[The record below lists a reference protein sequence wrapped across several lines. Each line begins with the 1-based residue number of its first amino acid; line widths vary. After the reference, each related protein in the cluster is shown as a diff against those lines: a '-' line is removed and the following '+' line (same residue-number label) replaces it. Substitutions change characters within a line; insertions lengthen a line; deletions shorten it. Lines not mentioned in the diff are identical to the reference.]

1 MTIKR
6 VVVPIA
12 ALAIGVG
19 SSSMAGAQAGERHHN
34 RQSQTSE
41 GSRDDRSARQ
51 QDNENRG
58 DDRAERRRSRGSQ
71 QPDQEGERARVQ
83 AQPPQPQRQ
92 QPQQQPQQ
100 QQRDDRA
107 NRERGSGNR
116 DRQRNS
122 DSASH
127 DGRYGRDGRDGRH
140 ESRTSHGS
148 RNSSSNDRDG
158 NRGYQ
163 GRSYDRDDHRADYSD
178 RYRGNW
184 SRGYNGYSR
193 GYYAPRPIRR
203 GYSPRDY
210 YGSGGHLSL
219 YFGWGSGY
227 RYGSLYSGRVYG
239 YRRAVPTYGSR
250 VSYGDIRLKD
260 FPRDG
265 AVYVD
270 GYYAGVVDDFD
281 GFFQHLTLEVGPHE
295 IEVEVPGA
303 EAQSFD
309 VYVDP
314 YNTIDLHAELWR

>member
-83 AQPPQPQRQ
+83 APPPQPQRQ

-122 DSASH
+122 DSASR
-127 DGRYGRDGRDGRH
+127 DGRYGRDGRH